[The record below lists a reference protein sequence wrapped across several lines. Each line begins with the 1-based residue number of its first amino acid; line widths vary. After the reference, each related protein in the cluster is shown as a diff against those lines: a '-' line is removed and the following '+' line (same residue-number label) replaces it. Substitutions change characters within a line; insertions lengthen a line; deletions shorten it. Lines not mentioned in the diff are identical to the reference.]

1 MIINSTTEL
10 NKLKFTTNGS
20 DRRNSAWSGQPFIPK
35 DIPNVEY
42 DNPNQT
48 FQSMEGL
55 PPEPAA
61 LGGIDFFLR
70 GGILAATNAEDDVSR
85 LTKLLFD
92 TKSPN
97 GFEFIAKQN
106 VLSRQ
111 SVKTEAT
118 FGAGYGFGLINQGL
132 YLPTSTLLQ
141 TGLAPIAPGSI
152 NLFGVNPITDN
163 VPLNIKD
170 GDPRKTGSGGIN
182 SYFGTIN
189 AQNIGSGGEQANRL
203 VLLQD
208 AVNTG
213 KEQKTAGGKI
223 RLGGRKN
230 AYITRY
236 GGGPNSI
243 GGTVGRTTIPFTDQ
257 RTGPNNPKVKL
268 NGFYDNKANP
278 LIFTNAAQQTFI
290 NQSPTLNVNSIKY
303 DGFLEA
309 PLIGDSTNVIDYKPS
324 EGNYQAFIR
333 PPEVG
338 GYESE
343 EVSFNR
349 GASQMYEAFIPDNSS
364 PGRFAKNTQL
374 KNNIRLGQNN
384 LVYDNDADKANK
396 FANPLGPDKYY
407 ELNSASPT
415 ISEGVFAD
423 EIDVD
428 IVAKSNLFISGSGVT
443 NTFAGL
449 YPDLSGSL
457 AEDYYS
463 LSLNKDRYD
472 QQAPGGLRLYSNKI
486 YSNPFSFIANE
497 PGMQTNPLLALNNL
511 TQTSTQNQLYSFEL
525 NSQGNSIGLSNP
537 LDFRK
542 NTIARNFNSSAIA
555 AAATPGSVAVPGI
568 ANEQMENQLKSSK
581 VLSLAPDYRLKN
593 QNKRINMGDPGQE
606 AGITLPNTSGQ
617 TVTPVKNVLNYGVD
631 AFSLQAL
638 DKLTATPMYKG
649 TQVDQTKA
657 TKDSVDFNI
666 AIMDFNK
673 PSQNTYIHFRAFINE
688 FNDNYTANWEG
699 VKYVGRGEEL
709 YNYQGFG
716 REISMGWTVYA
727 QSKAE
732 LIPMYKKLNYLASSL
747 APDYSSS
754 GYMRG
759 NIARI
764 TMGGYLYDQPGII
777 KSISYGIPEESPW
790 EIAIG
795 VNGEEDK
802 SVKQMP
808 HMIQVTG
815 FTFIPIQK
823 FVPAR
828 ADSLTDP
835 RQKYIALANSAGS
848 TNYSDTYKSYEN
860 TGTPTI

>member
-10 NKLKFTTNGS
+10 NKLKFTTNGG
-20 DRRNSAWSGQPFIPK
+20 DRQNSAWSGQPFIPK

-163 VPLNIKD
+163 VPLKIKD
-170 GDPRKTGSGGIN
+170 GDPRKRGSGGVN
-182 SYFGTIN
+182 SYFGTVN
-189 AQNIGSGGEQANRL
+189 AQNIGSGGEEANRL
-203 VLLQD
+203 VLLQN
-208 AVNTG
+208 AVSTG
-213 KEQKTAGGKI
+213 KREKTAGGRI
-223 RLGGRKN
+223 FLGGRKN

-257 RTGPNNPKVKL
+257 RTGQNNPLVKL
-268 NGFYDNKANP
+268 SGFYNS
-278 LIFTNAAQQTFI
+278 QQY
-290 NQSPTLNVNSIKY
+290 LNFNFQTSTQTY
-303 DGFLEA
+303 DQFLQA
-309 PLIGDSTNVIDYKPS
+309 PLIGEATNVINYVPS
-324 EGNYQAFIR
+324 KGNYTAFKR
-333 PPEVG
+333 PATTDTFSYDVNDASNP
-338 GYESE
+338 
-343 EVSFNR
+343 
-349 GASQMYEAFIPDNSS
+349 GASLAYINGNSL
-364 PGRFAKNTQL
+364 GITNRFSSGDFE
-374 KNNIRLGQNN
+374 NISWIGQDN
-384 LVYDNDADKANK
+384 LVIDNDFDKVTK
-396 FANPLGPDKYY
+396 FRNYLGPDNYSA
-407 ELNSASPT
+407 LNSYSPT
-415 ISEGVFAD
+415 IEQGVD
-423 EIDVD
+423 GGTDTIGQV
-428 IVAKSNLFISGSGVT
+428 IRGNLFKSSVSNKFVEIFPDQASSIMGVLGTGIAAFLPTELEEIFGSNEYFFQPDGFKNPQTFNPNVYSSPLTSDLEVIKSG
-443 NTFAGL
+443 NTFVQTQTQL
-449 YPDLSGSL
+449 YQN
-457 AEDYYS
+457 S
-463 LSLNKDRYD
+463 LS
-472 QQAPGGLRLYSNKI
+472 
-486 YSNPFSFIANE
+486 
-497 PGMQTNPLLALNNL
+497 
-511 TQTSTQNQLYSFEL
+511 
-525 NSQGNSIGLSNP
+525 SQGNNTGIKNP

-542 NTIARNFNSSAIA
+542 NTVAGEFADINTNINSAAGGNVSANDLMNI
-555 AAATPGSVAVPGI
+555 
-568 ANEQMENQLKSSK
+568 QLKSSK
-581 VLSLAPDYRLKN
+581 VLSLAPDYRTFN
-593 QNKRINMGDPGQE
+593 QNSRINMGDPGQE
-606 AGITLPNTSGQ
+606 AGIVLPNTPGQ
-617 TVTPVKNVLNYGVD
+617 GVTQVKNVLNYGID

-638 DKLTATPMYKG
+638 DKLTALPMYSG
-649 TQVDQTKA
+649 SQVDQKLA
-657 TKDSVDFNI
+657 TNDSVNFNI
-666 AIMDFNK
+666 AIMNFDT

-790 EIAIG
+790 EIAINQ
-795 VNGEEDK
+795 NGEEDK

-835 RQKYIALANSAGS
+835 KQKYIALANSAGS
-848 TNYSDTYKSYEN
+848 TNYSDTYKSYN
-860 TGTPTI
+860 KTGRAI